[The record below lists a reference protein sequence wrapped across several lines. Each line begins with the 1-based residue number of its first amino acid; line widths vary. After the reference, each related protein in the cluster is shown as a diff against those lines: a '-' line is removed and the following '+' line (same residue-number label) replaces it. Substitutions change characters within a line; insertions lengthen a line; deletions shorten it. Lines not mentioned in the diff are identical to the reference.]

1 MRGRPAR
8 ATIRIN
14 RSGLR
19 PRYPPLLFYARGSRM
34 ADFRASSYLQ
44 LPASRTPPTSSRRT
58 ALAAVEPAPH
68 RRVRCASSMHADESR
83 AAPAPSR
90 SGSPSPPRMG
100 AQRHSAT
107 ESQPRRSPATAACKS
122 ALAATPSSRRVC
134 RSSARHSFRVAP
146 RSPASPPTCVRPAPD
161 RDRAYRGVLVSL
173 RPPATRR
180 PPASAPKSLR
190 ARAAQDALWRSG
202 SGHAGDA
209 RPPLVRAECGAV
221 ESRPHPRVSI
231 GASQRAQTSAR
242 RVHRACTHLP
252 IRGRA
257 RGGVALRESAERGL
271 AARRSERSVRAETRG
286 APAALLCTALSDR
299 ARTVADEASAANL
312 DAGLNSPKRLGI
324 C

>member
-44 LPASRTPPTSSRRT
+44 LTASRTPLTSSRRT

-83 AAPAPSR
+83 PAPAPSR

-100 AQRHSAT
+100 AQQHSAA
-107 ESQPRRSPATAACKS
+107 ESQPRRSPATAARKS

-134 RSSARHSFRVAP
+134 RSAARI
-146 RSPASPPTCVRPAPD
+146 RSESRPARPPL
-161 RDRAYRGVLVSL
+161 RRLALGPPLIAIARIAVSSFPCA
-173 RPPATRR
+173 RPPPATRR
-180 PPASAPKSLR
+180 PPASAPKSRR

-257 RGGVALRESAERGL
+257 RGGVALRESAERGR

-286 APAALLCTALSDR
+286 ALR
-299 ARTVADEASAANL
+299 GRH
-312 DAGLNSPKRLGI
+312 
-324 C
+324 